1 MNLGEDILKILQLA
15 NWDFSFFY
23 AWQAWYKNILSRFS
37 NQYFWAKTKSSPS
50 SVPATVFQKW
60 VVFELLEVTRNT
72 EKISPTHT
80 KHYIETAQTSPL
92 FWEDQV
98 KYLTVCTNRWVPTA
112 EYASP
117 EGKDVGQCNLTFSLC
132 DCNNIGLIIISQL
145 LRGGLWNKV
154 SHAQST

>member
-60 VVFELLEVTRNT
+60 VGHWKLLETL
-72 EKISPTHT
+72 KKSHLPI
-80 KHYIETAQTSPL
+80 Q
-92 FWEDQV
+92 
-98 KYLTVCTNRWVPTA
+98 
-112 EYASP
+112 
-117 EGKDVGQCNLTFSLC
+117 
-132 DCNNIGLIIISQL
+132 NI
-145 LRGGLWNKV
+145 
-154 SHAQST
+154 T